1 MDEYRRGFDL
11 PLTMRKWEFWLI
23 LVVLPLFIFKIED
36 RLQDMDGVFPWIM
49 RLFFY
54 LLMFLIVAS
63 EFIQY
68 FGKLHLVPEG
78 IAVTLFGKTIR
89 QFPRENIRF
98 LGGIVYRKKSTA
110 YKWICVCAMTM
121 EELAVEM
128 ERQTPKMLRNG
139 RSRPGWAEE
148 MAGKFLL
155 RYADSLRRQLGFPR
169 KDIHLIEWSPE
180 RLEMLMEMY
189 PGVPWCDLMEKK
201 VLEGE
206 RKEPVKRR
214 YSSRH
219 IW

>member
-1 MDEYRRGFDL
+1 MDKYRRGFDL

-139 RSRPGWAEE
+139 RSRPGWAED
-148 MAGKFLL
+148 MAKKYLL
-155 RYADSLRRQLGFPR
+155 RCAGDFRGQLGLPNR
-169 KDIHLIEWSPE
+169 DVLLLEWSPE

-201 VLEGE
+201 ILEGE

>member
-23 LVVLPLFIFKIED
+23 LVVFPLFIFKIED

-98 LGGIVYRKKSTA
+98 LGGIVYMKKSTG
-110 YKWICVCAMTM
+110 YKWICVCAMSM
-121 EELAVEM
+121 EELAIEM

-139 RSRPGWAEE
+139 RSRPGWAED

-155 RYADSLRRQLGFPR
+155 RYADSLRRKLGFPR

-180 RLEMLMEMY
+180 RLEMLLSMY
-189 PGVPWCDLMEKK
+189 PGVPWVDLMEKK
-201 VLEGE
+201 IRDGE
-206 RKEPVKRR
+206 KKEPMPKRR
-214 YSSRH
+214 WTIRF
-219 IW
+219 